1 MAQLQCIIV
10 TPEAI
15 SLDQPAD
22 FVALTL
28 DDGEI
33 GIAPGRAPL
42 VGRLGFGELRLRRGE
57 AEQRYYVDGGFVQVA
72 GDVVTVLTNHAV
84 PASEVDAAA
93 AAKTLQ
99 AARKRDAH
107 TPELLE
113 IRDRLFAQARGRL
126 RVSRRAKEVKT
137 AR

>member
-10 TPEAI
+10 TPEATA
-15 SLDQPAD
+15 LDQPAD
-22 FVALTL
+22 FVALSL

-33 GIAPGRAPL
+33 GIAPRRAPL

-57 AEQRYYVDGGFVQVA
+57 SEQRYYVDGGFVQVA
-72 GDVVTVLTNHAV
+72 GNTVTVLTNHAV
-84 PASEVDAAA
+84 PADQVDAAA
-93 AAKTLQ
+93 AAKALQ

-113 IRDRLFAQARGRL
+113 IRDRLVAQARGRL
-126 RVSRRAKEVKT
+126 RVSRRAKGSKSSH
-137 AR
+137 

>member
-10 TPEAI
+10 TPEATA
-15 SLDQPAD
+15 LDQPAD

-84 PASEVDAAA
+84 PASEVDSAA

-107 TPELLE
+107 TPESLE
-113 IRDRLFAQARGRL
+113 IRDRWSPKARGRI
-126 RVSRRAKEVKT
+126 RVSRRADESKT